1 MLWCGIDDLLC
12 AHLRKCALMKL
23 VRLRSRANA
32 TFVLDRGGRATRDI
46 RGTFIGTLSLR
57 FAGVGHLRT
66 LCFGGGEGGSKFLK
80 KSKCPGTLILNEP

>member
-1 MLWCGIDDLLC
+1 
-12 AHLRKCALMKL
+12 MKL

-66 LCFGGGEGGSKFLK
+66 LCFGGGEGVKISEKIEMSRDINF
-80 KSKCPGTLILNEP
+80 E